1 MAQLFA
7 AIEMEITEQKLHH
20 LKWWCTVLSVILYST
35 DLLLELWSCGR
46 EINEC
51 GQTVGW
57 WEPLIHG
64 LSIRPEGR

>member
-1 MAQLFA
+1 LNVA
-7 AIEMEITEQKLHH
+7 EISR
-20 LKWWCTVLSVILYST
+20 WCTVLSVILYST